1 MADLSRRTSSGC
13 VISALQCI
21 TGTDAFICTDCTL
34 YTRGAIC
41 TMVEVILKILA
52 RRTLRLPEGLWQDMG
67 LKVGEYVAVDVRR
80 VKASEVD

>member
-1 MADLSRRTSSGC
+1 
-13 VISALQCI
+13 
-21 TGTDAFICTDCTL
+21 
-34 YTRGAIC
+34 
-41 TMVEVILKILA
+41 MVEVILKILA